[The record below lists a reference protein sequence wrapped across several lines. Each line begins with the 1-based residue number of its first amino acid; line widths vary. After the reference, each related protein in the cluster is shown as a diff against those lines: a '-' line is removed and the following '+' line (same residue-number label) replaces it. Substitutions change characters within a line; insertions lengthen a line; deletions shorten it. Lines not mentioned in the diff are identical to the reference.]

1 MKPSKLSL
9 GQYGEELAC
18 KFLKS
23 HHYQILERNY
33 RTRYGEI
40 DIIAKDDDIFIFVEV
55 KTKTSN
61 LFGQPE
67 EMVGSK
73 KKAKLVKLAKAYLQE
88 KSLSSEA
95 KNFQIDIISVM
106 MEKDKALRIKHIKN
120 ITQYDN

>member
-1 MKPSKLSL
+1 
-9 GQYGEELAC
+9 
-18 KFLKS
+18 
-23 HHYQILERNY
+23 
-33 RTRYGEI
+33 
-40 DIIAKDDDIFIFVEV
+40 
-55 KTKTSN
+55 
-61 LFGQPE
+61 
-67 EMVGSK
+67 MVGSK